1 MMTSI
6 QSRIEALRTEI
17 RRHNYQYYVLDNPL
31 ITDGEYDAMLR
42 ELETLEREYPEYADP
57 NSPTRRVGAAPQTAF
72 GTLEHA
78 LPMLSLANA
87 MNEQELIDFYQR
99 VMKEFPEDD
108 IEWVGEPKIDGLGI
122 EVVYENGIF
131 VQGSTRGD
139 GYVGENIS
147 LNLRTIRSLPLTL
160 RSEDVAIP
168 TLLEVRGEVFI
179 RRQDFITLN
188 AEREARGED
197 VFANPRNAAAGSLR
211 QLDPEITARRP
222 LSVFFYQ
229 AGRITPESHYDHF
242 AFLQDLKHWGLPV
255 NPEIRL
261 LRNLDEIVQ
270 YHRSLEERRY
280 ELDYDIDGTVFKVNR
295 YDQRRQL
302 GIRSRSPRWAI
313 AGKFKAQQATT
324 VVEAIDVQV
333 GRTGALTPVARLS
346 PVFLSGVTIT
356 NVTLHNQDEIQ
367 RKDIRVGDTV
377 LIERAGDVIPK
388 VVKVIKE
395 KRPPE
400 THPYRLPAHCPVCR
414 HPVIPEEDE
423 VVVRCQNM
431 SCPAQIKGRI
441 RHFVSKGALDID
453 GLGTKIIDQLVDKQI
468 VTRVDELFRLT
479 VEELAVLER
488 MGEKSAENIVLAIA
502 AAKNT
507 TMARF
512 IYGLGIRNVGEHTG
526 RILEKA
532 FNNDIMT
539 LMKASH
545 EDLVAIE
552 EIGPVVAD
560 SITHFWQDEE
570 HRDIVKS
577 CLEAGVIF
585 KSVAAGE
592 QPLAGKTF
600 VFTGTL
606 ESLTRRAA
614 KEAVLRQGGS
624 VSSSVST
631 NTTYVVAGPGAGS
644 KVKKARNLGITILSE
659 TEFLK
664 ILNKD

>member
-1 MMTSI
+1 
-6 QSRIEALRTEI
+6 
-17 RRHNYQYYVLDNPL
+17 
-31 ITDGEYDAMLR
+31 
-42 ELETLEREYPEYADP
+42 
-57 NSPTRRVGAAPQTAF
+57 
-72 GTLEHA
+72 
-78 LPMLSLANA
+78 
-87 MNEQELIDFYQR
+87 
-99 VMKEFPEDD
+99 
-108 IEWVGEPKIDGLGI
+108 
-122 EVVYENGIF
+122 
-131 VQGSTRGD
+131 
-139 GYVGENIS
+139 
-147 LNLRTIRSLPLTL
+147 
-160 RSEDVAIP
+160 
-168 TLLEVRGEVFI
+168 
-179 RRQDFITLN
+179 ITLN

-479 VEELAVLER
+479 VEELADLER
-488 MGEKSAENIVLAIA
+488 MGEKSADNIVLAIA

-664 ILNKD
+664 IFTAVQNILKRC